1 MDCEY
6 ASIAIRISEHITV
19 SQISGAKAEKGRKTG
34 TGADAGAAGRET
46 PGHANFATT
55 MKLYG
60 GLTAATLETAA
71 LIVA

>member
-6 ASIAIRISEHITV
+6 ASIAIRLSEHITV
-19 SQISGAKAEKGRKTG
+19 SQIGGAKAEKGQKTG
-34 TGADAGAAGRET
+34 TGVGVGAARRET

-55 MKLYG
+55 IKLYG